1 MRVSLPSES
10 NIEPFP
16 TDRRKTLCPP
26 ARRFSRGAAI
36 QQPVKRCCPA
46 AGIATRKS
54 PRRGLFGIL
63 SYQRFHRAGFLDGST
78 GGRLSPTL
86 VPWGGNHPLC
96 AGRNVSR
103 ETFTRSDPRQKSP
116 RAGAFHSVADHIV
129 DDINPAEQAVENGPA
144 HRMPCGKADDHGQ
157 RAAEGNPFFDGL
169 AHRLAH
175 FLLPGPGL
183 LRSLRRGSLVRLVH
197 NVAPFRLRRITPAAS
212 F

>member
-1 MRVSLPSES
+1 MARQSNSLLREAALPQGTQPEKPPSE
-10 NIEPFP
+10 PF
-16 TDRRKTLCPP
+16 RNSILSK
-26 ARRFSRGAAI
+26 I
-36 QQPVKRCCPA
+36 
-46 AGIATRKS
+46 S
-54 PRRGLFGIL
+54 PRRFFDG
-63 SYQRFHRAGFLDGST
+63 RAGR
-78 GGRLSPTL
+78 RLSPAL
-86 VPWGGNHPLC
+86 LPWGGKHPLRP
-96 AGRNVSR
+96 GRNVSR

-169 AHRLAH
+169 THRLAH

-183 LRSLRRGSLVRLVH
+183 LRSLRRGSLVRLGH